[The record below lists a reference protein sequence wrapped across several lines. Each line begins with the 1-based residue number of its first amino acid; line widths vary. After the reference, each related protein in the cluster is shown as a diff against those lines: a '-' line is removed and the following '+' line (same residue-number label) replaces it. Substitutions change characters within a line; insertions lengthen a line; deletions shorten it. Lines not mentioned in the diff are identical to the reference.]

1 MRAISLL
8 VLATL
13 LTALALYV
21 WRARPDNPIN
31 CWFALF
37 TLAMDCWVVGIAG
50 VEGGLHTELFGR
62 FTFASAGFMPP
73 TFLAFSR
80 VFPTTSP
87 WPSTGLVAIALALAA
102 IFAALSATTSWIAY
116 GITQTPAGIQRS
128 AGPLYL
134 PFAMFIV
141 VCSITAVSGFI
152 GKARK
157 VRGLAKAQLQYLGI
171 GILIVTAGATTSNLL
186 IPLVTGRSSYSGF
199 GPYFALPLVLL
210 VGHAIIRH
218 RLMDLRL
225 VINRG
230 ITYLLVSA
238 FLSALVILFTRLILS
253 PGRLMPEPHDV
264 VIVIIVA
271 LLTLSLPGQ
280 RLIERLVDPY
290 LYRHR
295 IDHPSALRD
304 AAHRLSRLMQ
314 PGELADELRALL
326 SQSFVPEQF
335 TMVVRTSESQRFEGL
350 GANVFVADEL
360 REIVGTLVRE
370 NTPSAFFVNPSR
382 VSRHTR
388 SAHNALREAGIELV
402 ITLGRRSQPL
412 GAILLGPRKSGDAYF
427 AADLSF
433 IESLAELA
441 SIALENS
448 LLYRQR
454 IQMLE
459 YSERLL
465 EALDSAVLAVDVEG
479 RITSF
484 NSAARMLLT
493 LTDGHRRS
501 HLDVLP
507 SQIAWALALAITNA
521 WRPIEVEASIDH
533 PTRGAVPV
541 ILSTAV
547 LHEEPQRISGA
558 LVVVTDLSTV
568 KALEHNQRRV
578 EHLAMM
584 ARFYAGIAHEIRN
597 PLAAISNFIAMLP
610 DRFDDAEYRD
620 TAARLLP
627 IEVGR
632 IVGLADR
639 LRLMAPSEGGKL
651 TDIALPPLLADIIAI
666 HGPTVEEA
674 GAKIIL
680 NCPADTP
687 KIAGDPGQ
695 LVQLFV
701 NLFKNAIESMPR
713 GGVLSIDVSH
723 KTSTQAEDRVVVRI
737 IDDGIGIDPSFRGR
751 IFEPFFTTKPSGTGL
766 GLSIC
771 QEIADFHRARLTLAP
786 RLGRNGT
793 IAQLDFPCLG
803 AQTMLPSFAVVP
815 QSDDESVNERPQ

>member
-1 MRAISLL
+1 VGALLLL
-8 VLATL
+8 VLVGL
-13 LTALALYV
+13 LTALAVYV

-31 CWFALF
+31 GWFALF
-37 TLAMDCWVVGIAG
+37 TLSLASWALGIAG
-50 VEGGLHTELFGR
+50 VEGGLQTETFGR
-62 FTFASAGFMPP
+62 LTFASAAFIPG
-73 TFLAFSR
+73 TFLAFAR
-80 VFPTTSP
+80 VFPMASP
-87 WPSTGLVAIALALAA
+87 WPSKHFVALALSIAA
-102 IFAALSATTSWIAY
+102 VFAVFSTLTPWIAH
-116 GITQTPAGIQRS
+116 GITLTPGGIQRTT
-128 AGPLYL
+128 GPLFFAFAIYL
-134 PFAMFIV
+134 VA
-141 VCSITAVSGFI
+141 CTITAISVFI
-152 GKARK
+152 SKSHK
-157 VRGLAKAQLQYLGI
+157 VRGIAKAQLQYLGI
-171 GILIVTAGATTSNLL
+171 GILIVSAGGITSNLIL
-186 IPLVTGRSSYSGF
+186 PIATGRSSYSAF

-230 ITYLLVSA
+230 ITYLLISA
-238 FLSALVILFTRLILS
+238 LLSALVILTTRVLFF
-253 PGRLMPEPHDV
+253 PGRLAPEPQDV
-264 VIVIIVA
+264 LIVIIVA
-271 LLTLSLPGQ
+271 LLMLSIPGQ
-280 RLIERLVDPY
+280 RFVEYLVDPY
-290 LYRHR
+290 LYRR
-295 IDHPSALRD
+295 RLDHPSAIRD

-314 PGELADELRALL
+314 PSDLADELRVFL
-326 SQSFVPEQF
+326 SESFVPESF
-335 TMVVRTSESQRFEGL
+335 VMLVRISDRAELEAL
-350 GANVFVADEL
+350 GANTAVTKDL
-360 REIVGTLVRE
+360 HEIAAALISE
-370 NTPSAFFVNPSR
+370 HTPSAFVVNASR
-382 VSRHTR
+382 VEPRAR
-388 SAHNALREAGIELV
+388 AAHDALREAGVELV
-402 ITLGRRSQPL
+402 ITLGRRAQPL

-459 YSERLL
+459 YSDRLL
-465 EALDSAVLAVDVEG
+465 EALDSAVVAVDVEG

-484 NSAARMLLT
+484 NSAAKALLS
-493 LTDGHRRS
+493 LTDEHRRS
-501 HLDVLP
+501 PLDVLP

-521 WRPIEVEASIDH
+521 WRPAEIEAHVDH
-533 PTRGAVPV
+533 PTRGSVPV

-547 LHEEPQRISGA
+547 LHEEPTRVSGA

-610 DRFDDAEYRD
+610 DRFDDPEYRE

-627 IEVGR
+627 MEVGR

-651 TDIALPPLLADIIAI
+651 TTLELPPLLADIIAI
-666 HGPTVEEA
+666 HGPTIEEA
-674 GAKIIL
+674 GGNIVF
-680 NCPADTP
+680 NCPSEP
-687 KIAGDPGQ
+687 PRIAGDPGQ

-701 NLFKNAIESMPR
+701 NLFKNAMESMPR
-713 GGVLSIDVSH
+713 GGTITIDVVHRSSIQ
-723 KTSTQAEDRVVVRI
+723 TDEVLIVRVV
-737 IDDGIGIDPSFRGR
+737 DEGTGIDPSFRGR

-771 QEIADFHRARLTLAP
+771 QEIADFHRARLTIAP

-793 IAQLDFPCLG
+793 VAQVEFPCLRAESSLRAIG
-803 AQTMLPSFAVVP
+803 SVP
-815 QSDDESVNERPQ
+815 RGTNQP

>member
-1 MRAISLL
+1 MRALSLV
-8 VLATL
+8 VLAAL

-31 CWFALF
+31 SWFALF
-37 TLAMDCWVVGIAG
+37 TLSMDCWVLGIAG
-50 VEGGLHTELFGR
+50 VEGGLYTEFCGR
-62 FTFASAGFMPP
+62 LTFASAGFMPP

-80 VFPTTSP
+80 VFPTAGS
-87 WPSTGLVAIALALAA
+87 WPSKRLVAIALTLAA
-102 IFAALSATTSWIAY
+102 AFAALSTATPWVAH
-116 GITQTPAGIQRS
+116 GINQTPTGIQRS
-128 AGPLYL
+128 AGPLL
-134 PFAMFIV
+134 PAFAIYIV
-141 VCSITAVSGFI
+141 ACSTTAVSVVV
-152 GKARK
+152 GKARR
-157 VRGLAKAQLQYLGI
+157 VRGLARAQLQYLGI
-171 GILIVTAGATTSNLL
+171 GILIVAAGAITSNLL
-186 IPLVTGRSSYSGF
+186 IPIATGRSSYSSF

-238 FLSALVILFTRLILS
+238 FLSALVILAARVMFF
-253 PGRLMPEPHDV
+253 PGRLMPEAHDV

-271 LLTLSLPGQ
+271 LLMLSIPGQ
-280 RLIERLVDPY
+280 RFVERLVDPY
-290 LYRHR
+290 LYRR
-295 IDHPSALRD
+295 RLDHPSALRD

-314 PGELADELRALL
+314 PSELADELGAFL
-326 SQSFVPEQF
+326 SRSFVPEEF
-335 TMVVRTSESQRFEGL
+335 AMVVRTTEGQKFDAL
-350 GANVFVADEL
+350 GTNLSVTEEL
-360 REIVGTLVRE
+360 RQIVGALVRE

-382 VSRHTR
+382 VSPEARP
-388 SAHNALREAGIELV
+388 AHEALREAGIELV
-402 ITLGRRSQPL
+402 VTLGRRSQPL

-427 AADLSF
+427 APDLAF
-433 IESLAELA
+433 LESLAELA
-441 SIALENS
+441 SITLENS

-465 EALDSAVLAVDVEG
+465 EALDSAVLAVDVDG

-484 NSAARMLLT
+484 NSAARALLG
-493 LTDGHRRS
+493 LTDEHRRS

-507 SQIAWALALAITNA
+507 SQVAWALALAITDA
-521 WRPIEVEASIDH
+521 WRPVEIEASIDDA
-533 PTRGAVPV
+533 TRGPVPV

-547 LHEEPQRISGA
+547 LHEEPQRVSGA

-627 IEVGR
+627 MEVGR

-701 NLFKNAIESMPR
+701 NLFKNAIESMPL
-713 GGVLSIDVSH
+713 GGMIKIDISH
-723 KTSTQAEDRVVVRI
+723 RTSTKTEDRVVVRVV
-737 IDDGIGIDPSFRGR
+737 DEGTGIDPSFRGR

-786 RLGRNGT
+786 RLGRSGT
-793 IAQLDFPCLG
+793 IAQVEFPCLG
-803 AQTMLPSFAVVP
+803 VESMGRPFAAVP
-815 QSDDESVNERPQ
+815 QSSHEL

>member
-1 MRAISLL
+1 VRALSLL
-8 VLATL
+8 VLAAL
-13 LTALALYV
+13 LSALALYV
-21 WRARPDNPIN
+21 WRARPDNSIN

-37 TLAMDCWVVGIAG
+37 TLALDCWVLGIAG

-62 FTFASAGFMPP
+62 LTFASAGFMPP

-80 VFPTTSP
+80 VFPTASS
-87 WPSTGLVAIALALAA
+87 WPSRGFVAVAIAIAA
-102 IFAALSATTSWIAY
+102 VFAALSAATPWIAY
-116 GITQTPAGIQRS
+116 GINQTSSGIQRS
-128 AGPLYL
+128 AGPLY
-134 PFAMFIV
+134 PAFAVYIV
-141 VCSITAVSGFI
+141 GCAVTAVSVFI
-152 GKARK
+152 AKARR

-171 GILIVTAGATTSNLL
+171 GILIVAAGATTSNLL
-186 IPLVTGRSSYSGF
+186 IPIVTGRSSYSSV

-230 ITYLLVSA
+230 ITFLLVSA
-238 FLSALVILFTRLILS
+238 FLSALVILITRMIFFS
-253 PGRLMPEPHDV
+253 GRVMPEPHDALVV
-264 VIVIIVA
+264 VIVG
-271 LLTLSLPGQ
+271 LLMLSIPGQ
-280 RLIERLVDPY
+280 RLVERLVDPY
-290 LYRHR
+290 LYRR
-295 IDHPSALRD
+295 RLDHPSALRD

-314 PGELADELRALL
+314 PGELADELRAFF
-326 SQSFVPEQF
+326 SASFVPEDF
-335 TMVVRTSESQRFEGL
+335 AMVVRTSESQKFEAL
-350 GANVFVADEL
+350 GVNVAVTEEL
-360 REIVGTLVRE
+360 REIVAVLVQE

-382 VSRHTR
+382 VSRQAR
-388 SAHNALREAGIELV
+388 PAHEALREAGIELV
-402 ITLGRRSQPL
+402 ITLGRRSEPL

-427 AADLSF
+427 AADLAF

-459 YSERLL
+459 YSDRLL
-465 EALDSAVLAVDVEG
+465 EALDSAVLAVDVQG

-484 NSAARMLLT
+484 NSAAKILLS
-493 LTDGHRRS
+493 LTDDHRRS

-507 SQIAWALALAITNA
+507 SQVAWALALAITGA
-521 WRPIEVEASIDH
+521 WRPMEVEASIDH
-533 PTRGAVPV
+533 ASRGPVPV

-547 LHEEPQRISGA
+547 LHEEPQRVSGA

-610 DRFDDAEYRD
+610 DRFDDPEYRD

-627 IEVGR
+627 MEVGR

-651 TDIALPPLLADIIAI
+651 TEIALPPLLADIIAI

-674 GAKIIL
+674 GARIIL

-713 GGVLSIDVSH
+713 GGVISIDVSH
-723 KTSTQAEDRVVVRI
+723 TISTKAEDRVVVRVV
-737 IDDGIGIDPSFRGR
+737 DEGTGIDPSFRGR

-771 QEIADFHRARLTLAP
+771 QEIADFHRARLTLTP

-793 IAQLDFPCLG
+793 IAQVEFPATG
-803 AQTMLPSFAVVP
+803 ADSMARSFAISP
-815 QSDDESVNERPQ
+815 NSHEP

>member
-1 MRAISLL
+1 MRALSLV
-8 VLATL
+8 VLAAL

-31 CWFALF
+31 FWFALF
-37 TLAMDCWVVGIAG
+37 TLSMDCWVLGIAG
-50 VEGGLHTELFGR
+50 VESGLYTEFCGR
-62 FTFASAGFMPP
+62 LTFASAGFMPP

-80 VFPTTSP
+80 VFPTASS
-87 WPSTGLVAIALALAA
+87 WPSRRLVAIALTLAA
-102 IFAALSATTSWIAY
+102 AFAALSTATPWVAHSINL
-116 GITQTPAGIQRS
+116 TPTGIQRS
-128 AGPLYL
+128 AGPLL
-134 PFAMFIV
+134 PAFAIYIV
-141 VCSITAVSGFI
+141 ACSTTAVSVFV
-152 GKARK
+152 GKARR
-157 VRGLAKAQLQYLGI
+157 VRGLARAQLQYLGI
-171 GILIVTAGATTSNLL
+171 GILIVTAGAITSNLL
-186 IPLVTGRSSYSGF
+186 IPIATGRSSYSSF

-238 FLSALVILFTRLILS
+238 FLSAFVILATRVVFF

-271 LLTLSLPGQ
+271 LLMLSIPGQ
-280 RLIERLVDPY
+280 RFVERLVDPY
-290 LYRHR
+290 LYRR
-295 IDHPSALRD
+295 RLDHPSALRD

-314 PGELADELRALL
+314 PSELADELRAFL
-326 SQSFVPEQF
+326 SSSFVPEEF
-335 TMVVRTSESQRFEGL
+335 VMVVRTTEGQKFDAL
-350 GANVFVADEL
+350 GTNLSVTEEL
-360 REIVGTLVRE
+360 REIVGALVRE
-370 NTPSAFFVNPSR
+370 NTPSAFFVNPSL
-382 VSRHTR
+382 VSPEARP
-388 SAHNALREAGIELV
+388 AHEALREAGIELV

-427 AADLSF
+427 APDLAF
-433 IESLAELA
+433 LESLAELA

-465 EALDSAVLAVDVEG
+465 EALDSAVLAVDVDG

-484 NSAARMLLT
+484 NSAARVLLG
-493 LTDGHRRS
+493 LTDEHRRS

-507 SQIAWALALAITNA
+507 SQVAWALALAITDA
-521 WRPIEVEASIDH
+521 WRPVEIEASIDDA
-533 PTRGAVPV
+533 TRGPVPV

-547 LHEEPQRISGA
+547 LHEEPQRVSGA

-627 IEVGR
+627 MEVGR

-680 NCPADTP
+680 NCPADAP
-687 KIAGDPGQ
+687 KVAGDPGQ

-701 NLFKNAIESMPR
+701 NLFKNAIESMPL
-713 GGVLSIDVSH
+713 GGMIKIDVSH
-723 KTSTQAEDRVVVRI
+723 RTSTKGEDRVVVRVV
-737 IDDGIGIDPSFRGR
+737 DEGTGIDPSFRGR
-751 IFEPFFTTKPSGTGL
+751 IFQPFFTTKPSGTGL

-786 RLGRNGT
+786 RLGRSGT
-793 IAQLDFPCLG
+793 IAQVEFPCLG
-803 AQTMLPSFAVVP
+803 VDSMGRPFAVVP
-815 QSDDESVNERPQ
+815 QSSHEL